1 MKFPNS
7 LLQKCKH
14 IKIVLT
20 DVDGVL
26 TNGGM
31 YYSAN
36 GDIMK
41 KFHTRDGMGVN
52 ILKRIDIKTIIVTK
66 EQTKIV
72 RQWAKKMNVAKVYDG
87 VVEKELVIDKI
98 CKLYKIKPVNIAFIG
113 DDVNDVSLLEKVGL
127 SATPNDGIDSVKKI
141 CNYICKNNGG
151 NAAFREIVDLIVS
164 SKN

>member
-1 MKFPNS
+1 MKFPSS
-7 LLQKCKH
+7 LLKKCKH

-31 YYSAN
+31 YYSVN

-41 KFHTRDGMGVN
+41 KFHARDGMGVN
-52 ILKRIDIKTIIVTK
+52 ILKRIEIKTMIVTK

-87 VVEKELVIDKI
+87 ILEKELIIDKI
-98 CKLYKIKPVNIAFIG
+98 CKLYNVKPKNIAFIG
-113 DDVNDVSLLEKVGL
+113 DDVNDISLLEKVGF

-141 CNYICKNNGG
+141 CNYVCKNNGG